1 MYVCLQGPG
10 PFKKENYVLN
20 HYYFSDYD
28 RGFKKKKNP
37 FLAPFPNVVFY
48 CIYGKTQQLHAHK
61 LQFR

>member
-1 MYVCLQGPG
+1 MCVYKVLGPLKKKIMYLTIITSVTMIEDL
-10 PFKKENYVLN
+10 
-20 HYYFSDYD
+20 
-28 RGFKKKKNP
+28 KKKKNP